1 MEAVRPL
8 PEPLLRLLEQTVNRL
23 LEMDTARR
31 SGLAPIAGK
40 VISIEFRNV
49 GVGMI
54 LLPRAD
60 ALDIA
65 ATHAGPAHVTIRGA
79 PRDMLA
85 YVAGTAP
92 AAGSGMEIVGDIAVA
107 ERLQEILKGLDP
119 DWEEALSEWLGDTA
133 ARKLGNFLRGAAN
146 WARAAGR
153 STLKDAD
160 EYLRYE
166 TRAVPERE
174 EVAGFA
180 AAVDGLRDDVERL
193 RVRLDRLGRRAAGG
207 NS

>member
-1 MEAVRPL
+1 METIRPL

-23 LEMDTARR
+23 LEMDPASR
-31 SGLAPIAGK
+31 SGLASIAGK
-40 VISIEFRNV
+40 VIAIEFRNV
-49 GVGMI
+49 GLGVI

-60 ALDIA
+60 VLDVA
-65 ATHAGPAHVTIRGA
+65 AAHAGPVHVTIRGA
-79 PRDMLA
+79 PRDMLS
-85 YVAGTAP
+85 YVAGSAP

-107 ERLQEILKGLDP
+107 ERLQDILKGLDP
-119 DWEEALSEWLGDTA
+119 DWEEALSGWVGDTA
-133 ARKLGNFLRGAAN
+133 ARKIGNLARAATE

-160 EYLRYE
+160 EYLRFE
-166 TRAVPERE
+166 ARVVPERA

-193 RVRLDRLGRRAAGG
+193 RARLDRLGRRAAGRG
-207 NS
+207 R